1 MRYVLKTPCIYCKHL
16 DPETLDWHCE
26 AFPDGIPEDI
36 INGDFNHTIPH
47 EGDHGIQFEKI
58 VDKVEHKIPAQQT
71 TISKNDM
78 QNVMDM
84 STKYFIQ
91 DPFISDSAMG
101 GLIVKFDG
109 DFWYWGEFTKRWTRD
124 ITLWKSN
131 FCNGDLSHIT
141 EEEAMRLIE
150 ERGGK

>member
-58 VDKVEHKIPAQQT
+58 VDKVKHKIPAQQT

-78 QNVMDM
+78 QKVMDR
-84 STKYFIQ
+84 STRYFLQ
-91 DPFISDSAMG
+91 DSFCVRGP
-101 GLIVKFDG
+101 LIVKFDG
-109 DFWYWGEFTKRWTRD
+109 FYYYWAEFAKRWVPD
-124 ITLWKSN
+124 NSLWKSHWID
-131 FCNGDLSHIT
+131 GQLTSIT
-141 EEEAMRLIE
+141 SDEAMRLIE
-150 ERGGK
+150 ERGGA

>member
-16 DPETLDWHCE
+16 NPETLDWHCE

-58 VDKVEHKIPAQQT
+58 VDKVKHKIPAQQT

-78 QNVMDM
+78 QKVMDR
-84 STKYFIQ
+84 STRYFLQ
-91 DPFISDSAMG
+91 DSFCVRGP
-101 GLIVKFDG
+101 LIVKFDG
-109 DFWYWGEFTKRWTRD
+109 FYYYWAEFAKRWVPD
-124 ITLWKSN
+124 NSLWKSHWID
-131 FCNGDLSHIT
+131 GQLTSIT
-141 EEEAMRLIE
+141 SDEAMRLIE
-150 ERGGK
+150 ERGGA